1 MGKETGRQD
10 FTQRLL
16 GLDALRG
23 FAILTMVLS
32 GAIPFGVLPAWM
44 YHAQVPPPDHIFN
57 PGIPGITWVDLVF
70 PFFLFALGAAIPMA
84 MQRRLE
90 SGIPLSKAI
99 LSIVERFLLLG
110 FFAIFSYHIRP
121 FILGEPQSVQTS
133 LTALL
138 GFAIL
143 FMIFVRLPGSWSR
156 TSKLS
161 IKITGWIAAVVVLA
175 LLRYPDGSGFS
186 LQRSDIIIVVLANM
200 ALFGGLIWLVT
211 RGKILVRLGILALF
225 LAFRLS
231 AQESGWVEAIWNF
244 TPLPWIYHFRYLQYL
259 LIVIPGTIVGE
270 IFYNWMKTIRNEGI
284 GENPWPRSYLIG
296 IIVLMLAFHGL
307 MLVGL
312 FERWVTETVIL
323 SVVMIGFGYVLFR
336 NPVNETGRVLQQLF
350 YIGSF
355 CILLGLAFEPYEG
368 GIRKDHAT
376 VSYYFINCGLAT
388 YLLIALTIIIDIFKT
403 QKVLNLLVY
412 AGQNPMMAYVAL
424 SNLIMPV
431 FIITGVDSV
440 FRSITQTP
448 WLGALRAGIY
458 VLILAYVVGWF
469 ARRKVFWRA

>member
-1 MGKETGRQD
+1 MGKETRRQD

-84 MQRRLE
+84 MLRRLE
-90 SGIPLSKAI
+90 SGVPVYKAI
-99 LSIVERFLLLG
+99 FSIIERFVLLG
-110 FFAIFSYHIRP
+110 FFAIFSYHLRP

-133 LTALL
+133 LIALL

-143 FMIFVRLPGSWSR
+143 FMIFVRLPESWNR
-156 TSKLS
+156 IRKVS
-161 IKITGWIAAVVVLA
+161 IKITGWIAAVFVLA

-200 ALFGGLIWLVT
+200 ALFGGLIWLAT
-211 RGKILVRLGILALF
+211 RGRIIVRLGILALF

-284 GENPWPRSYLIG
+284 GENPWPRPYLIG

-323 SVVMIGFGYVLFR
+323 SVVMIGVGYVLFR

-388 YLLIALTIIIDIFKT
+388 YLLIAFTIIIDIFKT

-424 SNLIMPV
+424 SNLIVPV

-448 WLGALRAGIY
+448 WLGAMRAGIY
-458 VLILAYVVGWF
+458 VLLLAYVVGWF

>member
-1 MGKETGRQD
+1 MSRETGRQAIS
-10 FTQRLL
+10 QRLL

-32 GAIPFGVLPAWM
+32 GAIPFGVLPVWM
-44 YHAQVPPPDHIFN
+44 YHAQVPPPGHIFN

-70 PFFLFALGAAIPMA
+70 PFFLFALGAAIPIA
-84 MQRRLE
+84 MQRRLDSE
-90 SGIPLSKAI
+90 VPVYKAVV
-99 LSIVERFLLLG
+99 SIFERFVLLG
-110 FFAIFSYHIRP
+110 FFAIFSHHLRP
-121 FILGEPQSVQTS
+121 FILGDPQSVQTS
-133 LTALL
+133 LIALL
-138 GFAIL
+138 GFTVL
-143 FMIFVRLPGSWSR
+143 FIIFVRLPESWSR
-156 TSKLS
+156 TRKFSVKM
-161 IKITGWIAAVVVLA
+161 TGWIAAVVVLA
-175 LLRYPDGSGFS
+175 FLRYHDGSGFS
-186 LQRSDIIIVVLANM
+186 IHRSDIIIVVLANM
-200 ALFGGLIWLVT
+200 ALFGGLIWLAT
-211 RGKILVRLGILALF
+211 RGKVMVRLGVLALF

-231 AQESGWVEAIWNF
+231 AQESGWVEAVWNF

-270 IFYNWMKTIRNEGI
+270 IFYNWLKSIRNEGI

-296 IIVLMLAFHGL
+296 IIALMLAFHGL

-323 SVVMIGFGYVLFR
+323 SVVMISVGYVLFR

-376 VSYYFINCGLAT
+376 VSYYFITSGLAT
-388 YLLIALTIIIDIFKT
+388 YLLIAFTIIIDIFKT
-403 QKVLNLLVY
+403 RKVVSLLVY

-431 FIITGVDSV
+431 FIITGADSV

-448 WLGALRAGIY
+448 WLGALRAGVY